1 MTSEPPVAR
10 NLDPIYVR
18 VVRDE
23 RHVNRCFTDL
33 TVKEQ
38 QNFLNTLEKA
48 GLKRMIMMLS
58 EALWNVGDQLDLHLD
73 D

>member
-1 MTSEPPVAR
+1 MANEVPIAR

-33 TVKEQ
+33 TILEQ
-38 QNFLNTLEKA
+38 QNFLNSLEKA
-48 GLKRMIMMLS
+48 GLKRMVMMLS
-58 EALWNVGDQLDLHLD
+58 EALRNVGDQLDLHLD
-73 D
+73 N